1 MKILCLLVI
10 LANIFLLMSEYRNGN
25 FTAHK
30 TRPEQHAIYGKE
42 QILLVHELKKE
53 PHSSLPKTNQE
64 TSLSAPSL
72 GNDIDIKETRRNTK
86 NDDTSNKDEI
96 P

>member
-10 LANIFLLMSEYRNGN
+10 LANIFLLMSEYRNGD

-30 TRPEQHAIYGKE
+30 TKPGQHAIYGKG
-42 QILLVHELKKE
+42 QILLLHELNKE
-53 PHSSLPKTNQE
+53 PHPSLPKPNQE
-64 TSLSAPSL
+64 TSLSAPGL
-72 GNDIDIKETRRNTK
+72 VNDIKETQRNTK
-86 NDDTSNKDEI
+86 NADTTIINGEM